1 MKHPVYGW
9 MDVRDGKSEDFGIV
23 VNSALQL
30 ERWSLCLPNTLDLNF
45 KKIIFEYYPGLPDA
59 SPLPFTASSCPPIR
73 RRQQSNSKSKQ

>member
-30 ERWSLCLPNTLDLNF
+30 ERWSLCLPNTLNLDF
-45 KKIIFEYYPGLPDA
+45 
-59 SPLPFTASSCPPIR
+59 
-73 RRQQSNSKSKQ
+73 

>member
-30 ERWSLCLPNTLDLNF
+30 ERWSLCLPNTLNLDF
-45 KKIIFEYYPGLPDA
+45 KKNN
-59 SPLPFTASSCPPIR
+59 IR
-73 RRQQSNSKSKQ
+73 ILSRTSGRIPAALHRVLMPSDPKEAAK